1 MEKKKYA
8 CLNHNTHVVDWQN
21 LRFKVLTNHK
31 KYGLQPRELNKL
43 EFVWNWNFTTF
54 YIVLTLIWLQV

>member
-1 MEKKKYA
+1 MWSIDK
-8 CLNHNTHVVDWQN
+8 QN